1 MKATRKT
8 IIRWCSR
15 LAVTLVS
22 FVSTVYMYKLLRKI
36 LSSSRIDGE
45 TLLMF
50 IVIIVSVYIFI
61 WSLPNFLRETWDLT
75 KNVKRQIWKAIR
87 KIKLI

>member
-8 IIRWCSR
+8 IIRCFR
-15 LAVTLVS
+15 FAITLGS
-22 FVSTVYMYKLLRKI
+22 FVSTVYMYRLLREI
-36 LSSSRIDGE
+36 LPNTRIDGG

-75 KNVKRQIWKAIR
+75 KNVKRRIWKTIR
-87 KIKLI
+87 KMKLI